1 MAGQGMSNNSIPEW
15 AKPGASVIFEP
26 GFWGQERTFLKA
38 TVTRVTKASVF
49 VKADGSDRE
58 RRFVPCHCLSDNQR
72 MMELGGRAPGTYIWN
87 PDYDGITLA
96 LEEARVRSLELKVA
110 KAAKDLADEINRHGN
125 RVPSAIDGVRRAIAE
140 YDSACP
146 QCGAL
151 GPCPHC
157 GCTALGNE
165 HEHQQ

>member
-1 MAGQGMSNNSIPEW
+1 MSKHPIPEW
-15 AKPGASVIFEP
+15 ATKPGATVVLEP
-26 GFWGQERTFLKA
+26 GGWGQDRKFVNAKI
-38 TVTRVTKASVF
+38 TRVTKSSVF
-49 VKADGSDRE
+49 VRAVGSENE
-58 RRFVPCHCLSDNQR
+58 RRFIPTGWLNDDKR
-72 MMELGGRAPGTYIWN
+72 MREYGQSTAWGPGTYIWN
-87 PDYDGITLA
+87 PEYDGITLA
-96 LEEARVRSLELKVA
+96 LEKARVRSLELKVA
-110 KAAKDLADEINRHGN
+110 KAANDLADEINRHGN

-165 HEHQQ
+165 HEHQK